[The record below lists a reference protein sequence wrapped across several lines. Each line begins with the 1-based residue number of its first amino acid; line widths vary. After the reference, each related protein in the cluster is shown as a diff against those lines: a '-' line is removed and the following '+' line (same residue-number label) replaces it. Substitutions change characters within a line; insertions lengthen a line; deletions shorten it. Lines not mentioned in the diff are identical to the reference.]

1 VLSVAVRTVAQLV
14 GWMTTPSGSK
24 NALGRIWVMAS
35 YTPWMI
41 FAAVNGVTVVTV
53 WTPVRFNRPRIWR

>member
-1 VLSVAVRTVAQLV
+1 
-14 GWMTTPSGSK
+14 
-24 NALGRIWVMAS
+24 VMAS